1 MNVFRAR
8 AWRPRSRVFE
18 PLDSSGSVAGP
29 RGWRFND
36 LSTEILYTAEVESL
50 AILEVAIRP
59 GLDTIE
65 QILVATIEIP
75 DGSVVDLA
83 DLKIA
88 LPSNWNA
95 RPAMDDSRTIAREFL
110 DAVARLPA
118 RARKPVG
125 VRVPSVL
132 SGSDFNILL
141 DPARKPE
148 YRARITNRIPFSTLR
163 TTGS

>member
-1 MNVFRAR
+1 MRVYRAR
-8 AWRPRSRVFE
+8 AWRLRSRTFE
-18 PLDSSGSVAGP
+18 PLDSSGSVSGP

-36 LSTEILYTAEVESL
+36 LATEILYTAEVESL

-59 GLDTIE
+59 GLETID

-75 DGSVVDLA
+75 DDSVWDLT
-83 DLKIA
+83 DLKLT

-95 RPAMDDSRTIAREFL
+95 RPAADDSRTIAREFL
-110 DAVARLPA
+110 DAAAKLTA
-118 RARKPVG
+118 KSKKPVG
-125 VRVPSVL
+125 LRVPSVL
-132 SGSDFNILL
+132 SGSDCNILL

-148 YRARITNRIPFSTLR
+148 YQAKITNRIPFSTLR